1 MKKSLFTPAQ
11 IAQALMI
18 NYQSELVSN
27 IDRERSPAHFTVQQ
41 LFVLRGETRMSRL
54 HMVYLP
60 KDGELMQYDLA
71 PLRIHNSVSNVLAY
85 RNRLQYIQVSMDNK
99 AVVNDD
105 NRKIVRNS
113 NPFKFDELMASKKT
127 SANGNVFNNPYNSAI
142 VTGLLRL
149 APIPAVHA
157 DPKVI
162 AQYNQCSAKIRQVH
176 AALKADAD
184 TKGIDL
190 ASNTAY
196 RKVME
201 QLYAQYQANMTALIE
216 SGVLALSQV
225 ISVADNSLV
234 PALTC
239 DSEME
244 VENPFFNSVGALQN
258 DISYMPVINEF
269 FGYARVDSDAKA
281 DNLNGDLATGLRT
294 LGKDDDTTEESISR
308 AKRQEATRL
317 AYVSDTFGNESSIL
331 LRRQD
336 QGYVNPRNP
345 NQSGLAEIF
354 DSATQNNESVFF
366 RGKYLPVVATKDVG
380 GNANGI
386 LRGTVV
392 LNEFTRHRSLSVMAS
407 IEGSLS
413 SVDDLN
419 LDNVDEFLSKEVN
432 FTADSLQTDVDVDTS
447 LAGLPSDELQ
457 EKTAEKAPAQAP
469 KGGRNII

>member
-1 MKKSLFTPAQ
+1 MKKSLFSASQ
-11 IAQALMI
+11 IAQALMV
-18 NYQSELVSN
+18 NYQSDLVSN
-27 IDRERSPAHFTVQQ
+27 IDRERSPGHFTVQQ

-60 KDGELMQYDLA
+60 KDGELQQYDLA
-71 PLRIHNSVSNVLAY
+71 PLRIHNSVSNVSAY

-99 AVVNDD
+99 AVINDD

-113 NPFKFDELMASKKT
+113 NPFKFDELMAAKKT
-127 SANGNVFNNPYNSAI
+127 SSAGNVFNNPYNSII
-142 VTGLLRL
+142 VSGLLRL
-149 APIPAVHA
+149 APIPAIHA
-157 DPKVI
+157 DPNII
-162 AQYNQCSAKIRQVH
+162 AQYNQCSQQIREVH
-176 AALKADAD
+176 TALKADAEA
-184 TKGIDL
+184 KGTDL
-190 ASNTAY
+190 ASNVAY
-196 RKVME
+196 RKVMDK
-201 QLYAQYQANMTALIE
+201 LYAEYQAKMTALIE

-239 DSEME
+239 DSEMQ
-244 VENPFFNSVGALQN
+244 VENPFFNSVDALQHH
-258 DISYMPVINEF
+258 ISYMPVINEF
-269 FGYARVDSDAKA
+269 FGYAKIDSDAKS
-281 DNLNGDLATGLRT
+281 DVLNTELSTGLRT
-294 LGKDDDTTEESISR
+294 LGRDDDTTEETITR

-317 AYVSDTFGNESSIL
+317 GYISDSFGNESTVL

-336 QGYVNPRNP
+336 QGYVNTRNP

-407 IEGSLS
+407 VEGSLS
-413 SVDDLN
+413 SVEGLN

-432 FTADSLQTDVDVDTS
+432 FTAESLQTDV
-447 LAGLPSDELQ
+447 PSDLDSFDLPTENVQ
-457 EKTAEKAPAQAP
+457 VTTEDKPAKGSP
-469 KGGRNII
+469 KGGRSIL